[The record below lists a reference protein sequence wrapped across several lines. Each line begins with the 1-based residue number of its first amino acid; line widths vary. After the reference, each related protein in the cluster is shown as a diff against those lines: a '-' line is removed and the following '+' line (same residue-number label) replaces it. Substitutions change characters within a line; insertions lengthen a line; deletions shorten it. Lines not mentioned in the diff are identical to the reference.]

1 MSPVNSLIQ
10 DAVNGLPTLKCF
22 DKIDYYMKTLY
33 DSINIQT
40 SAFIVSSSGN
50 RWIAF
55 RLDLQAFFIAS
66 VFSFVAIFLSKL
78 NSKA

>member
-1 MSPVNSLIQ
+1 
-10 DAVNGLPTLKCF
+10 
-22 DKIDYYMKTLY
+22 MKTLY